1 MAVPKAARFRFEFA
15 ALFHFLGG
23 NCFKSKQMDNCEYHG
38 SLNHCLG
45 FDPRLDYN
53 YTESRVGSVV
63 SS

>member
-1 MAVPKAARFRFEFA
+1 MTFDTCVDCQSRIRN
-15 ALFHFLGG
+15 FLGG
-23 NCFKSKQMDNCEYHG
+23 NCFKSKQMDDCEYHG

>member
-1 MAVPKAARFRFEFA
+1 
-15 ALFHFLGG
+15 
-23 NCFKSKQMDNCEYHG
+23 MDDCEYHG